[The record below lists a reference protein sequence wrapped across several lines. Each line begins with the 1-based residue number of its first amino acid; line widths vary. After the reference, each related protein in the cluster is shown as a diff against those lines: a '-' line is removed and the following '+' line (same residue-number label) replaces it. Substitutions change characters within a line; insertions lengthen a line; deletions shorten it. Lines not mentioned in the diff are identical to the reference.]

1 MSAPVKVGREATHG
15 TVASSLY
22 SASGN
27 FNSKP
32 VVKNVI
38 PDEQRGGQDINFS
51 IIPGPTSQE
60 WSLEDSPVY
69 HDSVGFFLTSAMG
82 LATSSLLE
90 TGVYS
95 SVFKFTDDPPSV
107 SLEWVQPRRAVQGY
121 QSLWNVVDTMTF
133 SFEAGG
139 LLTYSCSGVGKTET
153 EIATPTFSFSTA
165 IPLTAWEGTVTL
177 GGGAFTRL
185 VSGSVTINRNRQPFW
200 TINNSAAPID
210 MSIGNRTVDF
220 ELVVDFATKTEYD
233 RYKTGGTT
241 ALTIKWEDADV
252 LIGTTRKPSLELK
265 LGTIG
270 YTMGEI
276 DTGSDFP
283 SAKLGGKALY
293 NGSDASKAVA
303 TVVSTRQYQTA

>member
-15 TVASSLY
+15 TVTSNFY

-32 VVKNVI
+32 VVKNII

-69 HDSVGFFLTSAMG
+69 HDTVGFFLGGAMG
-82 LATSSLLE
+82 LAASTLLE

-95 SVFKFTDDPPSV
+95 SVFKFTDDPI
-107 SLEWVQPRRAVQGY
+107 SLSFQWEQPRRFVQGY
-121 QSLWNVVDTMTF
+121 QSLWNVVDQMTI
-133 SFEAGG
+133 SFEASG
-139 LLTYSCSGVGKTET
+139 LLSFACSGYGKTET
-153 EIATPTFSFSTA
+153 EVADPTFSFTT
-165 IPLTAWEGTVTL
+165 IVPLTAWEGTVTL

-185 VSGSVTINRNRQPFW
+185 VSGSVTISRNRNPFW
-200 TINNSAAPID
+200 TINNTAEPID
-210 MSIGNRTVDF
+210 MSIGNRTVEF
-220 ELVVDFATKTEYD
+220 ELVVDFNSKTEYD

-252 LIGTTRKPSLELK
+252 LIGATRKPSLEVK

-270 YTMGEI
+270 YTAGEI

-283 SAKLGGKALY
+283 SAKLSGRALY
-293 NGSDASKAVA
+293 NGSDASKMVA